1 MKDPIR
7 EVRFNALYKDCRLN
21 DIEDIE
27 TSIGK
32 FCVDDKEVTF
42 TNTEGGKFIIG
53 VKLNLR
59 LRRVKAEDG
68 EVKVTY
74 LDPEWFGAFI
84 EIDSN
89 EPINKIT
96 NAINTCIEDNID
108 GIKQMYAQ
116 PKE

>member
-1 MKDPIR
+1 MKETGVFAI
-7 EVRFNALYKDCRLN
+7 FKDYHLN
-21 DIEDIE
+21 DIEVID
-27 TSIGK
+27 TDVGK
-32 FCVDDKEVTF
+32 FCVVDREVVF
-42 TNTEGGKFIIG
+42 TNNEDGKFMIG
-53 VKLNLR
+53 VKLKLR
-59 LRRVKAEDG
+59 LRRAKKLDSGGME
-68 EVKVTY
+68 VTY